1 MRADWPHESVLWT
14 LSQTWDLSFVTE
26 EEPAKIPGADPSS
39 GPAGWG
45 VTGGQGEGDSEQ
57 PES

>member
-1 MRADWPHESVLWT
+1 MMTLKMMIKCPLRGPWGT

-39 GPAGWG
+39 GSAGW
-45 VTGGQGEGDSEQ
+45 V
-57 PES
+57 